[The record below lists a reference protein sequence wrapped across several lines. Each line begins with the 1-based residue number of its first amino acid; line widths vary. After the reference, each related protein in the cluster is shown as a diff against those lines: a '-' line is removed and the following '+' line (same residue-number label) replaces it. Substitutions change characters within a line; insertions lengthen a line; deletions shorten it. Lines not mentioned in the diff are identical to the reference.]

1 MSGRATVNAWGWDFV
16 GCPSVAD
23 RDIVLIRHAKVR
35 HKEERRATAAVPE
48 GNEAIG
54 LVRLQRVG
62 STRNRGNVQGY

>member
-1 MSGRATVNAWGWDFV
+1 MNAWGWDFV
-16 GCPSVAD
+16 GCPTVTSSVAD

-35 HKEERRATAAVPE
+35 HKEEWRATAAVPE